1 MEVDGASLHNYV
13 PYGLDVPPGGQGQDT
28 RARGM
33 RAPIANEPAIYREV
47 ICAALKELRPD
58 IEIFTSEPDDLEGEF
73 LRILPQLVVCSRPTK
88 LVERDAP
95 ACVELYPGGASHAV
109 VKSLDGS
116 RRTLPTMDFD
126 TLLSILDGI

>member
-1 MEVDGASLHNYV
+1 
-13 PYGLDVPPGGQGQDT
+13 
-28 RARGM
+28 M
-33 RAPIANEPAIYREV
+33 RALIANEPAIYREV
-47 ICAALKELRPD
+47 ISAALKELTPD

-88 LVERDAP
+88 LVEREAP
-95 ACVELYPGGASHAV
+95 AWVELYPGGASHAV

>member
-1 MEVDGASLHNYV
+1 
-13 PYGLDVPPGGQGQDT
+13 VPPSGRGHDT
-28 RARGM
+28 GARGM
-33 RAPIANEPAIYREV
+33 RALIANEPAIYREV
-47 ICAALKELRPD
+47 ISAALKELRPD
-58 IEIFTSEPDDLEGEF
+58 IEIFISQPDDLEGEF

-88 LVERDAP
+88 LVEREAP
-95 ACVELYPGGASHAV
+95 AWVELYPGGASHAV

>member
-1 MEVDGASLHNYV
+1 
-13 PYGLDVPPGGQGQDT
+13 
-28 RARGM
+28 M
-33 RAPIANEPAIYREV
+33 RALIANEPAIYWEV

-88 LVERDAP
+88 LVEREAP

-116 RRTLPTMDFD
+116 RRTLPTMDSD